1 MKCVRSTWKKLT
13 RTHPWGHLGRLSSF
27 CINKWGFSRFKILP
41 LRFTRPMIRLI
52 IRAFKRFA
60 WFKRLNAKVTYE
72 LLAKRI
78 SAQDWQFMNYGYMPN
93 ENEPPVFLP
102 DDPKVQK
109 YPMQMYHYL
118 AAKTQIKGKH
128 VLEVGSGRG
137 GGARYVAG
145 SFQPASY
152 VGMDIAQS
160 AVDLANKIHVL
171 PNLRFIQG
179 SAESIP
185 LADNSIDVVLNVE
198 SCHAYGSVDNFLSE
212 VKRVLKP
219 GGYLLLVDFRDLE
232 NMNLLR
238 SQLRNS
244 GLDFLEE
251 EDIAPNVVRA
261 MEAEDDVK
269 KERIRI
275 LFPAR
280 WQKLFGEFA
289 GVVGSRIHLNLKSGA
304 RLYHRFVLKKPAA

>member
-1 MKCVRSTWKKLT
+1 
-13 RTHPWGHLGRLSSF
+13 
-27 CINKWGFSRFKILP
+27 
-41 LRFTRPMIRLI
+41 MIRLI
-52 IRAFKRFA
+52 IRAFKGFA

-72 LLAKRI
+72 ILAKRI
-78 SAQDWQFMNYGYMPN
+78 PAEDWQFMNYGYVPN
-93 ENEPPVFLP
+93 DDETPVSLP

-118 AAKTQIKGKH
+118 AAKAEIKGKH

-152 VGMDIAQS
+152 TGMDIAQS
-160 AVDLANKIHVL
+160 AVDLANKIHLL

-179 SAESIP
+179 SAEAIP
-185 LADNSIDVVLNVE
+185 LADSSIDVVLNVE
-198 SCHAYGSVDNFLSE
+198 SCHAYGSVDNFLRE

-219 GGYLLLVDFRDLE
+219 GGYLLLVDFRDVK
-232 NMNLLR
+232 NMDLLR
-238 SQLRNS
+238 EQLHNS
-244 GLDFLEE
+244 GLKVLSE

-261 MEAEDDVK
+261 METEDDAK
-269 KERIRI
+269 KERIKV
-275 LFPAR
+275 LFPPR

-289 GVVGSRIHLNLKSGA
+289 GVVGSRIHMNLKTKA
-304 RLYHRFVLKKPAA
+304 RLYHRFVLRKDA

>member
-1 MKCVRSTWKKLT
+1 
-13 RTHPWGHLGRLSSF
+13 
-27 CINKWGFSRFKILP
+27 
-41 LRFTRPMIRLI
+41 MIRLI

-78 SAQDWQFMNYGYMPN
+78 SAEDWQFMNYGYMPSG
-93 ENEPPVFLP
+93 NEPPVSLP
-102 DDPKVQK
+102 DGPKVQK

-118 AAKTQIKGKH
+118 AAKAVLKGRH

-145 SFQPASY
+145 TFQPASY
-152 VGMDIAQS
+152 IGMDIAQS
-160 AVDLANKIHVL
+160 AVDLSNRIHVL
-171 PNLRFIQG
+171 PNLRFIRG

-198 SCHAYGSVDNFLSE
+198 SCHAYGSVEKFLGE
-212 VKRVLKP
+212 VKRVLRP
-219 GGYLLLVDFRDLE
+219 GGYLLLVDFRDVE
-232 NMNLLR
+232 NMDLLR
-238 SQLRNS
+238 SQLRGS
-244 GLDFLEE
+244 GLEFLEE

-261 MEAEDDVK
+261 MEAEDEQK
-269 KERIRI
+269 KERIRT
-275 LFPAR
+275 LFPPK

-304 RLYHRFVLKKPAA
+304 RLYHRFIMRKAAS